1 MNIPGE
7 IKIVEVGPRDG
18 LQNETQI
25 ISLENKVRLINLL
38 SDSGISA
45 IETGSFVSSKWVPQM
60 AQTSEDFGSI
70 QRYPGVSYSALTPN
84 LRGLHDAI
92 EARVEEVAVFAAS
105 TESFSKKNI
114 NCSIDDSLDTFS
126 KVCKKAKE
134 KGIKVRGYLSCVFGC
149 PYEGDVKIEKVLQVA
164 SRLIEIGCYEVSLGD
179 TIGTGTPIKAKELVN
194 CLKNTIPAKR
204 LAVHFHDTFGLGL
217 ANILSVIEEG
227 IHTVDSAV
235 SGLGGCPYAEGASG
249 NVATEDVLYMLDSMG
264 IKTSINLNKVL
275 EASWFIADVLG
286 RDPISKVARA
296 LKSRRK

>member
-60 AQTSEDFGSI
+60 AQTSEVFRSI

-114 NCSIDDSLDTFS
+114 NCSIDDSLDIFF
-126 KVCKKAKE
+126 KVCKSFMC
-134 KGIKVRGYLSCVFGC
+134 ISHLIFLYYHPLSSK
-149 PYEGDVKIEKVLQVA
+149 YNL
-164 SRLIEIGCYEVSLGD
+164 
-179 TIGTGTPIKAKELVN
+179 
-194 CLKNTIPAKR
+194 
-204 LAVHFHDTFGLGL
+204 
-217 ANILSVIEEG
+217 LS
-227 IHTVDSAV
+227 
-235 SGLGGCPYAEGASG
+235 
-249 NVATEDVLYMLDSMG
+249 
-264 IKTSINLNKVL
+264 
-275 EASWFIADVLG
+275 
-286 RDPISKVARA
+286 
-296 LKSRRK
+296 